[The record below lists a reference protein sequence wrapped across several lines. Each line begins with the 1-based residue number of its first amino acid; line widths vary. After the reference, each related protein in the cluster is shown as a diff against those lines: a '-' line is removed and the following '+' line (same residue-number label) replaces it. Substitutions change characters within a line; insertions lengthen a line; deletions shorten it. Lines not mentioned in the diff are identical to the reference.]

1 LPKEAKKR
9 EKQAKANATKE
20 ISTEGALEEE
30 EGSGREPLE
39 KELNKKIEDLT
50 DQLLRTQAEIQ
61 NIRRVSSQEVTKAR
75 LFGVESLALEFLS
88 VGDNLQRALNS
99 SKEKNDIGSIVEGL
113 ELTLKSFE
121 ASLESAGV
129 RPVDPEGE
137 IFNPERHEA
146 ISIIE
151 DKKIQENSIVEVI
164 QRGFTIQD
172 RILRPARVV
181 VSKKPKKGNSTLK
194 N

>member
-1 LPKEAKKR
+1 MPKEAKKK
-9 EKQAKANATKE
+9 EKLAKANATKE
-20 ISTEGALEEE
+20 ISTEGTLEEE
-30 EGSGREPLE
+30 GGSDKESLE
-39 KELNKKIEDLT
+39 KEPNKKIEDLT

-61 NIRRVSSQEVTKAR
+61 IIRRVSSQEVSRAR

-88 VGDNLQRALNS
+88 VGDNLQRALDS

-137 IFNPERHEA
+137 IFNPEKHEA

-151 DKKIQENSIVEVI
+151 DEKIEENSILEVI

-181 VSKKPKKGNSTLK
+181 VSKKPKKDNSTLK

>member
-1 LPKEAKKR
+1 MPKEAKKK
-9 EKQAKANATKE
+9 EKLAKANATKK
-20 ISTEGALEEE
+20 ISKESTLEEE
-30 EGSGREPLE
+30 GGSDKEFLE

-61 NIRRVSSQEVTKAR
+61 NVRRISSQEVTRAR
-75 LFGVESLALEFLS
+75 LFGIESLALEFLL
-88 VGDNLQRALNS
+88 VGDNLQRALDS
-99 SKEKNDIGSIVEGL
+99 SKEENDIGSIVEGL
-113 ELTLKSFE
+113 ELTIKSFE

-129 RPVDPEGE
+129 KPIDPEGE
-137 IFNPERHEA
+137 IFNPEKHEA

-151 DKKIQENSIVEVI
+151 DEKIEENSILEVI

-181 VSKKPKKGNSTLK
+181 VSKKPKKDNSTLK

>member
-1 LPKEAKKR
+1 MPKEAKK
-9 EKQAKANATKE
+9 KQKIAKANTAKK
-20 ISTEGALEEE
+20 ISSESTLEEE
-30 EGSGREPLE
+30 RGSDKELLE

-61 NIRRVSSQEVTKAR
+61 NVRRISSQEVTRAR
-75 LFGVESLALEFLS
+75 LFGIESLALEFLS
-88 VGDNLQRALNS
+88 VGDNLQRALDS
-99 SKEKNDIGSIVEGL
+99 SKEENDIGSIVEGL

-129 RPVDPEGE
+129 KPVDPEGE
-137 IFNPERHEA
+137 IFNPEKHEA

-151 DKKIQENSIVEVI
+151 DEKIEENSILEVI

-181 VSKKPKKGNSTLK
+181 VSKKPKKDNSTLK